1 MGYEAYVTIAVVVI
15 AFVLFAT
22 EYFTVDHIALSIIG
36 VLVVSGV
43 LTPEEGVG
51 GFANTATITVAA
63 MFILSNCLIQTGIVE
78 GIAPLMTRLMRAGYH
93 TALLGIMSVVGSIS
107 AFINNTPVVATF
119 IPIISNASQKTK
131 TPSSKYLIPLSFGAI
146 LGGTCTLIG
155 TSTNLLVSGIAAD
168 NGLKPFSMFLMAPL
182 GLIFFI
188 AGITYMLVVGKKLTP
203 SNKEVRDLRN
213 EAEIKNYTTEIRVT
227 TERNAQDE
235 ELTIRNIF
243 KKDGSEVVVLQVF
256 RENRIYKSPTK
267 EFELRKD
274 DILLVQGDMDKMKSI
289 LQNEALSLTEALS
302 DKHFPEEE
310 TTLVEIVIL
319 PNSELSEKSLNSKE
333 FFQKY
338 NSKVLAIRQRGKQRF
353 ENLDRIFLR
362 AGDILLLQTNEKGYQ
377 MLSNAMGSWQTPFLS
392 MRETGLKKVQKGR
405 LALVGATIA
414 LAIILATL
422 DIIPIMVGALCAIA
436 ILLFFKVTTMSEA
449 YKSIDWKVII
459 LLAGALSLG
468 EAMNKSGVSQQ
479 IADLLIHNIGS
490 HFGPI
495 AVISAL
501 YLTTSLLTEIMS
513 NNAAAAL
520 LAPIAI
526 SIAATMGVDAVPFLL
541 SIAFAGSA
549 SFMTPI
555 GYQTNTMVYSAG
567 NYKFRDFTRIGTPL
581 NILLWIMAT
590 FLIPVFYPL

>member
-377 MLSNAMGSWQTPFLS
+377 MLSNVMGSWQTPFLS

-422 DIIPIMVGALCAIA
+422 DIIPIMVGAICAIA